1 MKFPIQDSQVLKE
14 RLKGVKIKTHP
25 AEEVVDRLPY
35 PIRTPAVLL
44 HEIKLAISA
53 LEEQK

>member
-1 MKFPIQDSQVLKE
+1 VKFPVQDSQALKE

-25 AEEVVDRLPY
+25 AEEVLDRLPY
-35 PIRTPAVLL
+35 PTKTSAVLL